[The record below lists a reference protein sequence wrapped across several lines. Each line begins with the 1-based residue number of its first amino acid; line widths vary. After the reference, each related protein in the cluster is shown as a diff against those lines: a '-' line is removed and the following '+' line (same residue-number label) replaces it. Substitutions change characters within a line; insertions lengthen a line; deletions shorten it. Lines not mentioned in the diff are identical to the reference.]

1 MNIQHNVNI
10 ASLTTFHIHVMAETV
25 VSCQSTDDV
34 IAALQAA
41 VKPVRILGGGS
52 NILVTQS
59 VADVI
64 LRVEIK
70 GRDVLFEDEHVVT
83 IRFGAGESW
92 HESVAWCVAQGYG
105 GLENLAL
112 IPGTVGAAP
121 MQNIG
126 AYGVEQEQCFDHCVG
141 VDRTSTHIRTFRA
154 EDCAFGYRDSVFKQ
168 SLRNSVVITHVA
180 YTLSKQPTVH
190 CNYADVQ
197 HELQA
202 RSIVEPTIADVF
214 HAVVAIRTR
223 KLPDPAQ
230 IGNAGSFFK
239 NPVVDEPLATRL
251 HAAFPSLPLYP
262 QPDGRVK
269 LPAAWLIDQCGW
281 KGYRNGDAGVHVNQ
295 ALVLV
300 NYGMATG
307 EEIYALS
314 EEIKRTVLDRF
325 SVALETEVNRW

>member
-1 MNIQHNVNI
+1 MNTQHNVDI
-10 ASLTTFHIHVMAETV
+10 ASLTTFHVHEMAETV
-25 VSCQSTDDV
+25 VSCQSTNDV
-34 IAALQAA
+34 ITALQAA
-41 VKPVRILGGGS
+41 TKPIRILGGGS
-52 NILVTQS
+52 NILVTQTVS
-59 VADVI
+59 DVI
-64 LRVEIK
+64 LKVEIM
-70 GRDVLFEDEHVVT
+70 GRLVLFEDEHTIT

-141 VDRTSTHIRTFRA
+141 IDRATMQERTFRTD
-154 EDCAFGYRDSVFKQ
+154 DCAFGYRDSVFKQ
-168 SLRNSVVITHVA
+168 TLRDCVVITHVA
-180 YTLSKQPTVH
+180 YTLSKQPAVH

-197 HELQA
+197 QELQS
-202 RSIVEPTIADVF
+202 RSITVPTIADVF
-214 HAVVAIRTR
+214 HVVVAIRTR

-230 IGNAGSFFK
+230 IGNAGSFFQ
-239 NPVVDEPLATRL
+239 NPVVDAGLATRL
-251 HAAFPSLPLYP
+251 HAAFPSMPSYP
-262 QPDGRVK
+262 QADGRVK

-281 KGYRNGDAGVHVNQ
+281 KGYRKGDAGVHVNQ

-307 EEIYALS
+307 EEIYVLS
-314 EEIKRTVLDRF
+314 EEIKRSVLDRF

>member
-1 MNIQHNVNI
+1 MHTLHNVDI
-10 ASLTTFHIHVMAETV
+10 ASLTTFHVHAVAESV
-25 VSCQSTDDV
+25 VSVQSIDDV

-41 VKPVRILGGGS
+41 SKHVRILGGGS
-52 NILVTQS
+52 NILVTRAVS
-59 VADVI
+59 DVI
-64 LRVEIK
+64 LKIEIM
-70 GRDVLFEDEHVVT
+70 GRDVLFEDDHTIT

-92 HESVAWCVAQGYG
+92 HDCVAWCVENGYG

-141 VDRTSTHIRTFRA
+141 IDRTSTQQRTFRA
-154 EDCAFGYRDSVFKQ
+154 QECVFGYRDSVFKQ
-168 SLRNSVVITHVA
+168 ALRDSIVITHVA
-180 YTLSKQPTVH
+180 YTLSKQPVVQ
-190 CNYADVQ
+190 CDYADVQ
-197 HELQA
+197 QELQA
-202 RSIVEPTIADVF
+202 RGILEPTITDIF

-239 NPVVDEPLATRL
+239 NPVVHADLATRL
-251 HAAFPSLPLYP
+251 HAAFPAMPMYP
-262 QPDGRVK
+262 QPDGRMK

-281 KGYRNGDAGVHVNQ
+281 KGCRSGDAGVHVNQ

-307 EEIYALS
+307 EEIAALS
-314 EEIKRTVLDRF
+314 EEIKRSVFERF
-325 SVALETEVNRW
+325 AVELETEVNKW